1 VPSGLG
7 AEPAPQP
14 PRKRTPFISDMTA
27 PAPIGP
33 R

>member
-7 AEPAPQP
+7 TEAGPQP
-14 PRKRTPFISDMTA
+14 PRRTPYISDMTA